1 MGKMRSGAV
10 PALWIAA
17 AIVLGAAIPASAL
30 DFVGWRI
37 DGSGRYPD
45 AAPFTDW
52 EAQTGTL
59 WSTPM
64 PGVSNSSP
72 VVYGD
77 RLFTTAEPS
86 TLLCL
91 STIDGSILWE
101 RTNNLEDLPEAVDVP
116 DMQDRHAH
124 ARELRKQINQA
135 QGTIRK
141 AQTDLKD
148 DPDNAEIKARIEQ
161 ARETLTALRA
171 QLQPYSDAWYSL
183 PAVNP
188 TNGYASATPA
198 CDGEYVYWVLGTG
211 LVVCYDLDGNKQWA
225 RVVGKP
231 TIEWGASA
239 SPVVSGETLIVQ
251 VKGMAG
257 LDKRTGETLW
267 EAAVPDAWGTAAVT
281 QIGETLVVI
290 SPSGSIVRVADG
302 ALLAAGVAKLEF
314 ATPILDQSVVYFVQ
328 HGGKAIRL
336 PGAVDEGGL
345 AIETLWT
352 TQPNKERYYASTVL
366 HDGLLYACTRYQVFS
381 CIDAADGSIVY
392 EQNLNLGKGEVYPS
406 ITFAGGLIFAANDG
420 GSTVIIRPGRVY
432 EEISRQHTQSY
443 RGSPVF
449 IGDRVYIR
457 GLQSMLCLG
466 PGGGG

>member
-1 MGKMRSGAV
+1 MGKMRTGGV
-10 PALWIAA
+10 PALWIVA
-17 AIVLGAAIPASAL
+17 AIVLSAAIPASAI
-30 DFVGWRI
+30 DFVGWRT
-37 DGSGRYPD
+37 DGTGRYPD
-45 AAPFTDW
+45 AAPPIEW
-52 EAQTGTL
+52 EAPAAEV

-72 VVYGD
+72 VIYGD

-91 STIDGSILWE
+91 STTDGSILWE
-101 RTNNLEDLPEAVDVP
+101 QTNNLEDLPEAADVP
-116 DMQDRHAH
+116 DMAERHAR

-148 DPDNAEIKARIEQ
+148 DPDNAEIKARIAA
-161 ARETLTALRA
+161 AREALA
-171 QLQPYSDAWYSL
+171 ALQAEIKPYNEAWYSL

-211 LVVCYDLDGNKQWA
+211 LVVCYDLEGNKQWA

-231 TIEWGASA
+231 TIEWGSSA
-239 SPVVSGETLIVQ
+239 SPLVSGETLIVQ
-251 VKGMAG
+251 IKGMTG

-267 EAAVPDAWGTAAVT
+267 EAAVSDAWGTATVT
-281 QIGETLVVI
+281 QIGETPVAI
-290 SPSGSIVRVADG
+290 SPSGSIVRIADG
-302 ALLAAGVAKLEF
+302 AVLATGVGKLEF
-314 ATPILDQSVVYFVQ
+314 AAPIVDQNVVYFVQ

-336 PGAVDEGGL
+336 PDTIHEGGL
-345 AIETLWT
+345 TVETLWT
-352 TQPNKERYYASTVL
+352 TQPSKERYYGSAVL

-381 CIDAADGSIVY
+381 CIDAGDGSIVY
-392 EQNLNLGKGEVYPS
+392 EQKLNLGKGEVYPS
-406 ITFAGGLIFAANDG
+406 ITFAGGLIFAGNDG
-420 GSTVIIRPGRVY
+420 GSTVIIRPGRTY
-432 EEISRQHTQSY
+432 EEVSRQQTQSY

-466 PGGGG
+466 PGGEG

>member
-1 MGKMRSGAV
+1 MGNRCT
-10 PALWIAA
+10 
-17 AIVLGAAIPASAL
+17 GAALMLLAMVTMVPGAATGDPAFG
-30 DFVGWRI
+30 FVGWRT
-37 DGSGRYPD
+37 DGDGRYPD
-45 AAPFTDW
+45 AAPPIDW
-52 EAQTGTL
+52 EAPAATV

-72 VVYGD
+72 VIYGD
-77 RLFTTAEPS
+77 RLFSTAEPS
-86 TLLCL
+86 TLMCL
-91 STIDGSILWE
+91 STTDGSILWE

-116 DMQDRHAH
+116 DMQERHAR
-124 ARELRKQINQA
+124 ARELRKQINQTR
-135 QGTIRK
+135 GTIRK
-141 AQTDLKD
+141 AQADLKD

-161 ARETLTALRA
+161 ARETLAT
-171 QLQPYSDAWYSL
+171 LQAEIKPYNEAWYGL
-183 PAVNP
+183 PDVHP

-198 CDGEYVYWVLGTG
+198 CDGTYVYWVLGTG
-211 LVVCYDLDGNKQWA
+211 MVVCYDLDGNRQWA

-231 TIEWGASA
+231 TIEWGSSA

-251 VKGMAG
+251 VKGMTG

-281 QIGETLVVI
+281 QIGDTPVVI

-302 ALLAAGVAKLEF
+302 AVLATGVGKLEF
-314 ATPILDQSVVYFVQ
+314 AAPIVDQGVVYFVQ
-328 HGGKAIRL
+328 HGGNAIRL
-336 PGAVDEGGL
+336 PDTIDEGGL
-345 AIETLWT
+345 TVETLWT
-352 TQPNKERYYASTVL
+352 TQPNKERYYASAVL

-381 CIDAADGSIVY
+381 CIDAADGSIIY

-406 ITFAGGLIFAANDG
+406 ITLAGGLIFAGNDG
-420 GSTVIIRPGRVY
+420 GSTVIIRPGRMY
-432 EEISRQHTQSY
+432 EEVARQQTQSY

-466 PGGGG
+466 PGAGG

>member
-1 MGKMRSGAV
+1 MGKRQTGAASMLMILV
-10 PALWIAA
+10 ATA
-17 AIVLGAAIPASAL
+17 LGASIGASAG
-30 DFVGWRI
+30 DFVGWRT

-45 AAPFTDW
+45 AAPFIDW
-52 EAQTGTL
+52 EGPAATV

-64 PGVSNSSP
+64 PAVSNSSP
-72 VVYGD
+72 VIYGE

-91 STIDGSILWE
+91 STTDGSILWE
-101 RTNNLEDLPEAVDVP
+101 RTNNLEDLPEAADVP
-116 DMQDRHAH
+116 DMQERHER
-124 ARELRKQINQA
+124 ARELRKQINQTH
-135 QGTIRK
+135 GTIRK
-141 AQTDLKD
+141 AQADLKD
-148 DPDNAEIKARIEQ
+148 DPDNAEIKARIAA
-161 ARETLTALRA
+161 AREALATLQAEVK
-171 QLQPYSDAWYSL
+171 PYNEAWYSL
-183 PAVNP
+183 PDVNP

-198 CDGEYVYWVLGTG
+198 CDGEYVYWVAGTG
-211 LVVCYDLDGNKQWA
+211 LVVCYDLEGNRQWA
-225 RVVGKP
+225 RVVAKP
-231 TIEWGASA
+231 TIAWGSSS

-251 VKGMAG
+251 VKGMTG

-281 QIGETLVVI
+281 QIGETPVVI

-302 ALLAAGVAKLEF
+302 VVLASDVAKVEF
-314 ATPILDQSVVYFVQ
+314 AGPLVDGDVVYFVE

-336 PGAVDEGGL
+336 PGTVDEGGL
-345 AIETLWT
+345 TVETLWA
-352 TQPNKERYYASTVL
+352 TQPNKERYYASAAL

-406 ITFAGGLIFAANDG
+406 ITFAGGLIFAGNDG

-432 EEISRQHTQSY
+432 EEVARQSSQSY

-457 GLQSMLCLG
+457 GLQSMFCLG
-466 PGGGG
+466 SGGEG